1 MAYEKLFEKGHIG
14 SLTIRNRAVMSPM
27 GTDLAD
33 TNGNAS
39 QRLIAYYAERAKG
52 GIGLIINE
60 YTGVDDVDSIP
71 TQHNLRMAQDYNVKA
86 AEELTRT
93 VHQYGAK
100 IFAQLHHGGATSK
113 SAFTGRQ
120 NLSPSGIPMAPG
132 GELPR
137 EMTLEDIKRVQDK
150 FVAAAV
156 RCKKAGYDGVELHG
170 AHGYLI
176 AQFFSK
182 YYNHRTDA
190 YGGSLENRCRF
201 IDEIIA
207 AIRAK
212 LGRYPISVRIC
223 GDEMTPEPGFLTLE
237 EGLEIGRHLEAQG
250 IDCINISNG
259 SSWNGNANCEPFSY
273 TPGWKKHVAKAF
285 KAALHIPVIATNT
298 IKDPDFAESLLE
310 EGVCDFVALGRSQFA
325 DPNFINKAKAGHP
338 EQIRK
343 CISCMYC
350 RERLLGNA
358 MPVECSMN
366 PRLGREYRYR
376 WQDLQKNGAGRPVV
390 VVGGGPGGMEC
401 AILLAK
407 RGFAVTLLEK
417 SGALGGTLNIAKLPP
432 FKANLQGITDV
443 MALEMAEAGVTVKLN
458 TEATPELVSSM
469 NPVGVF
475 LAVGAP
481 PVVPKSIPGI
491 EKAVL
496 AEDVILGKAPCKG
509 SVALIGSGLTGLECA
524 EMILEQGHPLTMVE
538 MNPAVGQG
546 IYNVVFNDIYSRI
559 QPHDPVVLTRH
570 KLTAVTDDGV
580 TAEDL
585 STGETKTIAADTVV
599 LALGTH
605 NQEAMAEQFEAAGL
619 TTVLVG
625 SAETPGRIAGATRDG
640 FEKAWV
646 FLAE

>member
-14 SLTIRNRAVMSPM
+14 PLTIRNRAVMSPM

-237 EGLEIGRHLEAQG
+237 DGLEIGRHLEAQG

-458 TEATPELVSSM
+458 TEATPELVASM

-481 PVVPKSIPGI
+481 PVVPGAIPGI

-509 SVALIGSGLTGLECA
+509 SVVLIGTGLTGLECA

>member
-14 SLTIRNRAVMSPM
+14 PLTIRNRAVMSPM

-237 EGLEIGRHLEAQG
+237 DGLEIGRHLEAQG

-481 PVVPKSIPGI
+481 PVVPGSIPGI

>member
-14 SLTIRNRAVMSPM
+14 PLTIRNRAVMSPM

-237 EGLEIGRHLEAQG
+237 DGLEIGRHLEAQG

-458 TEATPELVSSM
+458 TEATPELVASM

-481 PVVPKSIPGI
+481 PVVPGSIPGI

-605 NQEAMAEQFEAAGL
+605 NQEAMADQFEAAGL

>member
-14 SLTIRNRAVMSPM
+14 PLTIRNRAVMSPM

-237 EGLEIGRHLEAQG
+237 DGLEIGRHLEAQG

-310 EGVCDFVALGRSQFA
+310 EGVCDFVALCRSQFA

-458 TEATPELVSSM
+458 TEATPELVASM

-481 PVVPKSIPGI
+481 PVVPGSIPGI

-605 NQEAMAEQFEAAGL
+605 NQEAMADQFEAAGL

>member
-237 EGLEIGRHLEAQG
+237 DGLEIGRHLEAQG

-458 TEATPELVSSM
+458 TEATPELVASM

>member
-14 SLTIRNRAVMSPM
+14 PLTIRNRAVMSPM

-237 EGLEIGRHLEAQG
+237 DGLEIGRHLEAQG

-458 TEATPELVSSM
+458 TEATPELVASM

>member
-237 EGLEIGRHLEAQG
+237 DGLEIGRHLEAQG

-481 PVVPKSIPGI
+481 PVVPGSIPGI
-491 EKAVL
+491 ERAVL

-509 SVALIGSGLTGLECA
+509 SVALIGTGLTGLECA

>member
-14 SLTIRNRAVMSPM
+14 PLTIRNRAVMSPM

-93 VHQYGAK
+93 VHLYGAK

-237 EGLEIGRHLEAQG
+237 DGLEIGRHLEAQG

-481 PVVPKSIPGI
+481 PVVPGTIPGI

-509 SVALIGSGLTGLECA
+509 SVALIGTGLTGLECA

>member
-14 SLTIRNRAVMSPM
+14 PLTIRNRAVMSPM

-39 QRLIAYYAERAKG
+39 PRLIAYYAERAKG

-237 EGLEIGRHLEAQG
+237 DGLEIGRHLEAQG

-481 PVVPKSIPGI
+481 PVVPGSIPGI

>member
-1 MAYEKLFEKGHIG
+1 MAYEKLFEKGRIG
-14 SLTIRNRAVMSPM
+14 PLTIRNRAVMSPM
-27 GTDLAD
+27 GTDFAD

-39 QRLIAYYAERAKG
+39 PRLIAYYAERAKG

-93 VHQYGAK
+93 VHRYGAK

-120 NLSPSGIPMAPG
+120 NLSPSGIPMPPA
-132 GELPR
+132 GEVPR
-137 EMTLEDIKRVQDK
+137 EMTLEDIRRVQDK
-150 FVAAAV
+150 FVAATV
-156 RCKKAGYDGVELHG
+156 RCKKAGYDGVELHA
-170 AHGYLI
+170 AHGYLMT
-176 AQFFSK
+176 QFLSA
-182 YYNHRTDA
+182 YYNHRTDQ

-201 IDEIIA
+201 IDEVIA
-207 AIRAK
+207 GIREK
-212 LGRYPISVRIC
+212 LGNYPISVRIC
-223 GDEMTPEPGFLTLE
+223 GDEMTDHPGFWNLE
-237 EGLEIGRHLEAQG
+237 GGLAIARHLEAQG

-285 KAALHIPVIATNT
+285 KEALSIPVIATNT
-298 IKDPDFAESLLE
+298 VKDPDFAEQLLE
-310 EGVCDFVALGRSQFA
+310 EGVSDFVALGRSQFA
-325 DPNFINKAKAGHP
+325 DPEFMNKAKAGRP
-338 EQIRK
+338 ETIRK

-350 RERLLGNA
+350 RERLLGGA
-358 MPVECSMN
+358 MPVECSLN
-366 PRLGREYRYR
+366 PRLGAEYRYR

-390 VVGGGPGGMEC
+390 VVGGGPGGLEC
-401 AILLAK
+401 AIILAK

-417 SGALGGTLNIAKLPP
+417 GDTLGGTLNIAKLPP
-432 FKANLQGITDV
+432 FKANIQGTIDV
-443 MALEMAEAGVTVKLN
+443 LALEARKNGVDIRLN
-458 TEATPELVSSM
+458 TEATPDLVKSM

-481 PVVPKSIPGI
+481 PLVPKSIPGI

-496 AEDVILGKAPCKG
+496 AEDVILGKALCGPTAILVG
-509 SVALIGSGLTGLECA
+509 TGLTGLECA
-524 EMILEQGHPLTMVE
+524 EMVLEHGHKLTMVE

-546 IYNVVFNDIYSRI
+546 IYNVVFNDIMSRI
-559 QPHDPVVLTRH
+559 TPHAPEVLTSH
-570 KLTAVTDDGV
+570 KLTAVTESGAEV
-580 TAEDL
+580 TDL
-585 STGETKTIAADTVV
+585 TTGETKSLSADTVI

-605 NQEAMAEQFEAAGL
+605 DQEAMLEAYEQLGL
-619 TTVLVG
+619 NTVLVG
-625 SAETPGRIAGATRDG
+625 SAEVPGRIAGAIRGG

-646 FLAE
+646 FEAE

>member
-14 SLTIRNRAVMSPM
+14 PLTIRNRAVMSPM

-237 EGLEIGRHLEAQG
+237 DGLEIGRHLEAQG

-458 TEATPELVSSM
+458 TEATPELVASM

-491 EKAVL
+491 ERAVL

>member
-14 SLTIRNRAVMSPM
+14 PLTIRNRAVMSPM

-33 TNGNAS
+33 TNGNAY

-237 EGLEIGRHLEAQG
+237 DGLEIGRHLEAQG

-458 TEATPELVSSM
+458 TEATPELVASM

>member
-1 MAYEKLFEKGHIG
+1 MTYEKLFEKGHIG
-14 SLTIRNRAVMSPM
+14 PLTIRNRDVMSPM

-33 TNGNAS
+33 TNGNAT

-132 GELPR
+132 GEVPR

-176 AQFFSK
+176 TQFLSE
-182 YYNHRTDA
+182 YYNHRTDQ

-207 AIRAK
+207 AIREK
-212 LGRYPISVRIC
+212 LGNYPISVRIC
-223 GDEMTPEPGFLTLE
+223 GDEMTPEPGFWDLE
-237 EGLEIGRHLEAQG
+237 GGLAIAKHLEAQG

-259 SSWNGNANCEPFSY
+259 SAWNGNANCEPFSY

-285 KAALHIPVIATNT
+285 KEALHIPVIATNT
-298 IKDPDFAESLLE
+298 VKDPDFAESLLE
-310 EGVCDFVALGRSQFA
+310 EGVCDFVAMGRSQFA

-343 CISCMYC
+343 CIGCMYC
-350 RERLLGNA
+350 RERRLGNG
-358 MPVECSMN
+358 MPVECALN

-432 FKANLQGITDV
+432 FKANLQGVTDV
-443 MALEMAEAGVTVKLN
+443 LALEMEQAGVPVKLN
-458 TEATPELVSSM
+458 TEATAERVAALH
-469 NPVGVF
+469 PVGVF

-496 AEDVILGKAPCKG
+496 AEDVILGKVPCKG
-509 SVALIGSGLTGLECA
+509 SVALIGTGLTGLECA

-538 MNPAVGQG
+538 MNPTVGQG

-570 KLTAVTDDGV
+570 KLTAVTDSGV
-580 TAEDL
+580 TVEDL
-585 STGETKTIAADTVV
+585 AAGESKAIAADTVV

-619 TTVLVG
+619 TTILVG

>member
-237 EGLEIGRHLEAQG
+237 DGLEIGRHLEAQG

-481 PVVPKSIPGI
+481 PVVPGSIPGI